1 MRNAEPTKRHRAAMW
16 LLTACGVWLLGLG
29 VYFIVLRPALLPED
43 PRFMGA
49 TLEQLR
55 MAAPGLEGWLHIVFT
70 VMGGYM
76 VGAGVLHSDFR
87 RVLVVPAVAWVA
99 GITTYLSGD

>member
-1 MRNAEPTKRHRAAMW
+1 
-16 LLTACGVWLLGLG
+16 
-29 VYFIVLRPALLPED
+29 
-43 PRFMGA
+43 
-49 TLEQLR
+49 
-55 MAAPGLEGWLHIVFT
+55 MAAPGLEGWLHIVFA